1 MHPILK
7 GKIPVMGQVAVKPR
21 PTLAGIGYCLLYL
34 GVPIGIV
41 GSALDLAVQ
50 LVFGVCVGLWCVL

>member
-1 MHPILK
+1 M
-7 GKIPVMGQVAVKPR
+7 PVMGQVAGKPR

>member
-1 MHPILK
+1 MRPILK
-7 GKIPVMGQVAVKPR
+7 ARSAVMGQVAGKPR

-50 LVFGVCVGLWCVL
+50 LIFGVCVGLWCVL